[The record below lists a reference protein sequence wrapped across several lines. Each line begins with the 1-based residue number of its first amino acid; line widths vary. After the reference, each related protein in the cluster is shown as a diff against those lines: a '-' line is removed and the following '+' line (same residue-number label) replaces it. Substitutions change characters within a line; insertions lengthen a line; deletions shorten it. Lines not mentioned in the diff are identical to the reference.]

1 MMVTSLAFVFFLCFF
16 LSLVI
21 VKTKSLHMGLTAD
34 TLQGVQ
40 KFHQGSV
47 PRIGG
52 LSIFFSLFV
61 GTLLFDFSDL
71 TKIKIIACFP
81 VFVFGFIEDLF
92 KSVPSLYRLFA
103 SLLTSILFVYLS
115 GSCQDAK

>member
-1 MMVTSLAFVFFLCFF
+1 MVTQKLQAVGKKFRFIFPVMSVFFLCFF

-61 GTLLFDFSDL
+61 GTLIFDFSDL

-92 KSVPSLYRLFA
+92 KSVPSLYL
-103 SLLTSILFVYLS
+103 V
-115 GSCQDAK
+115 